1 MLLNITQL
9 ELLIQR
15 WVKTLEKN
23 KIFEIVYNMV
33 FKNAF
38 TDPATWAKAKATA
51 RRIQIRDQ
59 VAKEKA
65 KALKAK
71 SKPKPKPK
79 PKPKK

>member
-9 ELLIQR
+9 ELLIHH

-23 KIFEIVYNMV
+23 KIFEIVYNMA
-33 FKNAF
+33 FRNAF
-38 TDPATWAKAKATA
+38 TDPAVWAKARATA
-51 RRIQIRDQ
+51 RRIKIREQ

-71 SKPKPKPK
+71 A
-79 PKPKK
+79 KPKKKLIKKK